1 MTGYK
6 ECDKNVQ
13 GVHRS
18 LTNRV
23 LSPSN
28 QGLNLCRENS
38 SKLGALIWHIKY
50 HQKVWGNVCWKQN
63 RDVLM
68 KCWWCLAVDRYQ
80 NIDPDLTCYHRCGS
94 SGETIT
100 KDNRLLTGE
109 IEFRLVSDIT
119 RIMFKSTP
127 AIVVKQGTVK
137 SNNLVYTELL
147 IVNKRFE
154 VYVSRDWGVPKHGQ
168 VNHHRRGS

>member
-28 QGLNLCRENS
+28 RGLNLCRENS

-109 IEFRLVSDIT
+109 IEFQLVSNIT
-119 RIMFKSTP
+119 RITFKSTP
-127 AIVVKQGTVK
+127 AIVVKQGKWNQTTWYTLNFSLWTRGLRYMSAGTGGSLNTV
-137 SNNLVYTELL
+137 
-147 IVNKRFE
+147 R
-154 VYVSRDWGVPKHGQ
+154 
-168 VNHHRRGS
+168 

>member
-28 QGLNLCRENS
+28 RGLNLCRENS

-94 SGETIT
+94 SGETVT

-109 IEFRLVSDIT
+109 IEFQLVSNIT
-119 RIMFKSTP
+119 RITFKSTP
-127 AIVVKQGTVK
+127 AIVVKQGKWNQTTW
-137 SNNLVYTELL
+137 YTLNFPAW
-147 IVNKRFE
+147 NKRFE
-154 VYVSRDWGVPKHGQ
+154 VYVSREGGP
-168 VNHHRRGS
+168 